1 MEYNSMWEQDSLHS
15 FIVGEHSSHHPVPRT
30 NPDPF
35 FPDSIERR
43 MWGLRVWSVQCQEGG
58 QAPGTVGTPGP

>member
-1 MEYNSMWEQDSLHS
+1 MEYNSMCEQDSLHS
-15 FIVGEHSSHHPVPRT
+15 LIVGKHSSHHPVPRT

-43 MWGLRVWSVQCQEGG
+43 MWGLVVAGQCGEGG
-58 QAPGTVGTPGP
+58 HSGLYTRP